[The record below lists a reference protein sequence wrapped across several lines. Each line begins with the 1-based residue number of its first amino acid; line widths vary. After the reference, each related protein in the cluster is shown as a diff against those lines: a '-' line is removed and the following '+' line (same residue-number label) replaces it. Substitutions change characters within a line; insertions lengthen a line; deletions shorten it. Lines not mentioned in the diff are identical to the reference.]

1 MIHTAQEE
9 LQPESEFWTAVARF
23 LFSLHS
29 LGNTNYFWLFWKLR
43 ARKFIGAE
51 NSSTLQFIKY
61 FLCSFNLL
69 LLQVYD
75 CQSRDRMKM
84 CWWFLPL
91 PGTVVLWEP
100 VLPMCTFPWCCL
112 CSWPA
117 APLPSCSEGCLHS
130 QGQKSAQRHGL
141 PQLLCFPGLSLWF
154 QALRWSTSNG
164 VWIPAAGECTVC
176 IISLTLCHNHEEQ
189 RLKTALGNI

>member
-43 ARKFIGAE
+43 ARKFIGTE

-100 VLPMCTFPWCCL
+100 VLPMYIPMMLPLLLASC
-112 CSWPA
+112 PA
-117 APLPSCSEGCLHS
+117 AILFWRLPSVV
-130 QGQKSAQRHGL
+130 RDRN
-141 PQLLCFPGLSLWF
+141 LLRGMGYLSCFVF
-154 QALRWSTSNG
+154 QACPCDSWLY
-164 VWIPAAGECTVC
+164 AGPHPME
-176 IISLTLCHNHEEQ
+176 SGFQMQGN
-189 RLKTALGNI
+189 ALSALFPLLSATTMRNKD